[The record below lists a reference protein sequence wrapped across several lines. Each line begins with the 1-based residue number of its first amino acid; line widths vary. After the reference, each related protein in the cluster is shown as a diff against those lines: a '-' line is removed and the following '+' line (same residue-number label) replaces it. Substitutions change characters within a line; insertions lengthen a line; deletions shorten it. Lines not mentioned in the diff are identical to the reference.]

1 MPFNITLR
9 VLVLYVSVTIYPQA
23 TLDGDIGLFLGK
35 TNKSVPLSLSVRS
48 VSLSILRRASWL
60 NPVKDVLRV
69 LRYHLCD
76 PVPLQLVEH
85 PGNVLRVAC
94 VSVSVSLDCDT

>member
-1 MPFNITLR
+1 MCSIS
-9 VLVLYVSVTIYPQA
+9 LVAIYAEA
-23 TLDGDIGLFLGK
+23 TLDGDIGLFLRK

-60 NPVKDVLRV
+60 SPVKDVLRV

-94 VSVSVSLDCDT
+94 VSISVSCDCDT